1 MGNWLSV
8 QKELII
14 DKINETINFI
24 IDIPI
29 KHNEQEKK
37 EYENIIII
45 LEEAKINCK
54 NNKYFDI
61 EDIYI
66 KFPKL
71 DPILQG
77 FGIDDIDNITS
88 IYNKNI
94 VELFLDKNRHLFK
107 NDENNENLRE
117 FSKRINCH
125 KDLREEFINLILENY
140 SLKDLDLIT
149 DNEEEIKKFIEKALS

>member
-29 KHNEQEKK
+29 KHNEKEKK
-37 EYENIIII
+37 ECENIIII

-54 NNKYFDI
+54 NNKYFDL
-61 EDIYI
+61 DDLYLNFS
-66 KFPKL
+66 KF
-71 DPILQG
+71 DS
-77 FGIDDIDNITS
+77 FFREYGIDDVDHMTS

-94 VELFLDKNRHLFK
+94 IELFLDKNKYLFK
-107 NDENNENLRE
+107 NDENNENLIE
-117 FSKRINCH
+117 FSKRISCH
-125 KDLREEFINLILENY
+125 KDLKEEFINLILENY
-140 SLKDLDLIT
+140 SLKDLDLFT
-149 DNEEEIKKFIEKALS
+149 NNEEQLEKFIEKVLS